1 MLDINRIRKEL
12 DVVKAKL
19 ARRNESWLP
28 AIDNVVA
35 LDKQYRE
42 VLAKVEELNAKRNAI
57 SKEIAIAK
65 KNNDEAK
72 ASTLQKEVA
81 DNKVQLA
88 DLEKKADE
96 LGKKFKEAM
105 LCIPNLPHD
114 TVPTGKDEHDNVEI
128 HRWGKQPV
136 WSFTP
141 KAHWDLAVENGL
153 VDFERAV
160 KLTGTRFTCYTKYGA
175 KLLRALIQYTLD
187 SNTKAGFQEMLPA
200 VILNAAALTGTGQLP
215 KFEED
220 LFKLSNGYYLSPT
233 AEVQLTNYF
242 AGEILPVKKL
252 PIRFTANTCCFRSEA
267 GSAGKD
273 TKGVIRQHQFYKTE
287 MVILSDA
294 NPEHSYKQHELMTEQ
309 AEKLLKDL
317 NLPHRRIV
325 LCTGD
330 MGFGSCKTYDI
341 EVWLPSYNS
350 YKEISSCSN
359 CEDFQARRMMLRYKD
374 ENGENK
380 YCHTLNGSG
389 LAIDRLW
396 AAVVENYQ
404 QADGSII
411 IPEPLQ
417 KYMRDEN
424 GNPIKVIPH
433 GDWRK

>member
-1 MLDINRIRKEL
+1 MLDINKIRKDL
-12 DVVKAKL
+12 DGVKKNL
-19 ARRNESWLP
+19 GRRSQDWLP
-28 AIDNVVA
+28 KLDEIVK
-35 LDKQYRE
+35 LDKNYRD
-42 VLAKVEELNAKRNAI
+42 LLGQVEELNAKRNAMT
-57 SKEIAIAK
+57 KDVAK
-65 KNNDEAK
+65 AKMKKDEAA
-72 ASTLQKEVA
+72 ASSLQKEVSKIKT
-81 DNKVQLA
+81 DLA
-88 DLEKKADE
+88 DLQKQADVLSKKLKD
-96 LGKKFKEAM
+96 AM
-105 LCIPNLPHD
+105 LGIPNLPHES
-114 TVPTGKDEHDNVEI
+114 VPTGKDETENKEI
-128 HRWGKQPV
+128 HK
-136 WSFTP
+136 WSEPTKFDFKP
-141 KAHWDLAVENGL
+141 KAHWDLAVEDGL
-153 VDFERAV
+153 VDFDRAV

-187 SNTKAGFQEMLPA
+187 SNSEAGFQEMLPA
-200 VILNAAALTGTGQLP
+200 VILNANSLTGTGQLP

-220 LFKLSNGYYLSPT
+220 LFKLTNNYYLSPT

-242 AGEILPVKKL
+242 ANEILPVKKL

-287 MVILSDA
+287 MVILS
-294 NPEHSYKQHELMTEQ
+294 NPKNSYEQHEYMTRQ
-309 AEKLLKDL
+309 AEKLLEGLK
-317 NLPHRRIV
+317 LPYRRIV

-374 ENGENK
+374 EDGQNK
-380 YCHTLNGSG
+380 YVHTLNGSG

-404 QADGSII
+404 QKDGSIK

-417 KYMRDEN
+417 KYMN
-424 GNPIKVIPH
+424 GLKVIPH
-433 GDWRK
+433 EDWRK